1 MDADENLIIEGLK
14 NGEED
19 AYRYLFDHHYPTL
32 CRIAMLYV
40 KDGFA
45 AETVVSDVIY
55 HVWETRKR
63 LVVSTSLRQFLARS
77 VRNKCLDYLKQQYLK
92 HEKQMPAAADVVANM
107 AESGD
112 YPLGRLLEQELE
124 DKVHDAVN
132 GLPEDCRRV
141 FLMSRVDGLKR
152 EEIAEKLD
160 ISVNTVKYHLK
171 NALSLLND
179 ELGKYMVVL
188 LFMHYFK

>member
-1 MDADENLIIEGLK
+1 
-14 NGEED
+14 
-19 AYRYLFDHHYPTL
+19 
-32 CRIAMLYV
+32 
-40 KDGFA
+40 
-45 AETVVSDVIY
+45 
-55 HVWETRKR
+55 
-63 LVVSTSLRQFLARS
+63 
-77 VRNKCLDYLKQQYLK
+77 
-92 HEKQMPAAADVVANM
+92 MPAAADVVANM

-179 ELGKYMVVL
+179 ELGKYMTIL